1 MKTPRPRSGTRPPP
15 APASASTQVATAVA
29 RPAKTSTKTPA
40 KKSATGPSRPR
51 APGRRPTA
59 ESADLRATLL
69 DAALACFVRRGIAAS
84 SLRDI
89 AAEAGVTPAL
99 VHYYFG
105 DKAQLQ
111 QAVVAERLLPVVAQM
126 RAPVAQAGGDVAGLV
141 AGFVQGIGGVV
152 ARHPWLP
159 TLWVREI
166 LCEGGALRGMMIDRI
181 GPMLPQMMSAHF
193 AEAQR
198 SGRLN
203 PDLDPR
209 LLVVS
214 LVGLTMFP
222 LASAPIWRQLF
233 GADDLDFD
241 DLRRHTLVLLDRGLE
256 LDHAQ

>member
-1 MKTPRPRSGTRPPP
+1 MKTSKRSPTASPAGKPMVPPRKR
-15 APASASTQVATAVA
+15 A
-29 RPAKTSTKTPA
+29 R
-40 KKSATGPSRPR
+40 
-51 APGRRPTA
+51 GRRPTA

-69 DAALACFVRRGIAAS
+69 DAALACFVRKGIAAS

-89 AAEAGVTPAL
+89 ASEAHVTPAL

-126 RAPVAQAGGDVAGLV
+126 RAPVVRAGGGDVAALV
-141 AGFVQGIGGVV
+141 AGFVYGIGGVV
-152 ARHPWLP
+152 AQYPWLP

-166 LCEGGALRGMMIDRI
+166 LCEGGALRDTMIRQV
-181 GPMLPQMMSAHF
+181 GPMLPEMMADRF
-193 AEAQR
+193 AAAQR
-198 SGRLN
+198 AGQLN

-209 LLVVS
+209 LLMVS

-222 LASAPIWRQLF
+222 MASAPIWRPLF

-241 DLRRHTLVLLDRGLE
+241 DLRRHTLALLDRGLE